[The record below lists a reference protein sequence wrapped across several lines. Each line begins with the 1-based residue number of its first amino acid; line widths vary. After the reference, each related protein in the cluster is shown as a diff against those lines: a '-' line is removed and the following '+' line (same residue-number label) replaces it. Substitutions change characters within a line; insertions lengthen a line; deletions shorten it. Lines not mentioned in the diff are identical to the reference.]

1 MINRFSILGSGSWGT
16 ALANL
21 LANNGEE
28 CLLYTKNNEV
38 FDSIS
43 NDKVNKIYHPDF
55 KLNKNIKITKNLSE
69 FSIFSDLW
77 IIAIP
82 SKEISSALK
91 LVNEEI
97 LNKKE
102 FIIASKGIDKNSFYT
117 ISDVL
122 IKEFN
127 IDSSKIFTISGPNL
141 AKEVMEQQVSASVL
155 AGDDLSRA
163 EKISKSFNNN
173 FFKVFLSNDKK
184 GVELSGS
191 LKNIYAISAG
201 IADGLGSKFNTKAMI
216 LTRSLHEMSE
226 LLKSLGASP
235 ETLMG
240 LAGVGDL
247 IATSSSS
254 NSRNYSF
261 GHYLGQGMDV
271 EASLKKVNQVVEGI
285 GTLEIIFKKKKE
297 LNLTMPIVDI
307 LNKIIFEKE
316 NPKDCFADILIEGDN
331 KDT

>member
-28 CLLYTKNNEV
+28 CLIYTKNNEV

-82 SKEISSALK
+82 SKEISSVLK
-91 LVNEEI
+91 LVNAEI
-97 LNKKE
+97 LKKKE
-102 FIIASKGIDKNSFYT
+102 FVIASKGIDKNSLYT

-122 IKEFN
+122 MKEFN

-201 IADGLGSKFNTKAMI
+201 LADGMGSKFNTKAMI

-226 LLKSLGASP
+226 LFRSLDANP
-235 ETLMG
+235 ETLLG

-254 NSRNYSF
+254 DSRNYSF
-261 GHYLGQGMDV
+261 GFNLGKGDDV
-271 EASLKKVNQVVEGI
+271 ETSQKKVNQVVEGI
-285 GTLEIIFKKKKE
+285 NTLEMVFKKKNE
-297 LNLTMPIVDI
+297 LNLTMPIIDI
-307 LNKIIFEKE
+307 LYRIIFEE
-316 NPKDCFADILIEGDN
+316 GNAQDCFADILIEGDN
-331 KDT
+331 IDS

>member
-43 NDKVNKIYHPDF
+43 NDKVNKTYHPDF

-69 FSIFSDLW
+69 LSIFSDLW

-91 LVNEEI
+91 LVNAEI
-97 LNKKE
+97 LKKKE

-127 IDSSKIFTISGPNL
+127 IDSSKIFSISGPNL

-155 AGDDLSRA
+155 AGDDLSRT

-201 IADGLGSKFNTKAMI
+201 IADGLGNKFNTKAMI

-226 LLKSLGASP
+226 LLKSLGASS

-261 GHYLGQGMDV
+261 GYYLGQGMDV

-285 GTLEIIFKKKKE
+285 GTLEIIFKKKEE

-331 KDT
+331 RDT

>member
-1 MINRFSILGSGSWGT
+1 
-16 ALANL
+16 
-21 LANNGEE
+21 
-28 CLLYTKNNEV
+28 
-38 FDSIS
+38 
-43 NDKVNKIYHPDF
+43 
-55 KLNKNIKITKNLSE
+55 
-69 FSIFSDLW
+69 
-77 IIAIP
+77 
-82 SKEISSALK
+82 
-91 LVNEEI
+91 
-97 LNKKE
+97 
-102 FIIASKGIDKNSFYT
+102 
-117 ISDVL
+117 
-122 IKEFN
+122 
-127 IDSSKIFTISGPNL
+127 
-141 AKEVMEQQVSASVL
+141 MEQQVSASVL

-201 IADGLGSKFNTKAMI
+201 IADGLGNKFNTKAML

-261 GHYLGQGMDV
+261 GHFLGQGMDV
-271 EASLKKVNQVVEGI
+271 EASLKTVSYTHL
-285 GTLEIIFKKKKE
+285 TLPTICS
-297 LNLTMPIVDI
+297 V
-307 LNKIIFEKE
+307 
-316 NPKDCFADILIEGDN
+316 
-331 KDT
+331 

>member
-1 MINRFSILGSGSWGT
+1 
-16 ALANL
+16 
-21 LANNGEE
+21 
-28 CLLYTKNNEV
+28 
-38 FDSIS
+38 
-43 NDKVNKIYHPDF
+43 
-55 KLNKNIKITKNLSE
+55 
-69 FSIFSDLW
+69 
-77 IIAIP
+77 
-82 SKEISSALK
+82 
-91 LVNEEI
+91 
-97 LNKKE
+97 
-102 FIIASKGIDKNSFYT
+102 
-117 ISDVL
+117 
-122 IKEFN
+122 
-127 IDSSKIFTISGPNL
+127 
-141 AKEVMEQQVSASVL
+141 MEQQVSASVL

-261 GHYLGQGMDV
+261 GYYLGQGMDV

-285 GTLEIIFKKKKE
+285 GTLEIIFKKKEE

-331 KDT
+331 RDT

>member
-21 LANNGEE
+21 LTNNGEE

-43 NDKVNKIYHPDF
+43 KDKVNKTYHPDF

-82 SKEISSALK
+82 SKEISSVLK
-91 LVNEEI
+91 LINAEI
-97 LNKKE
+97 LKKKE
-102 FIIASKGIDKNSFYT
+102 FIIASKGIDKNSLYT

-155 AGDDLSRA
+155 AGDDLSKACLLYTSPSPRDA
-163 EKISKSFNNN
+163 IQSRMPS
-173 FFKVFLSNDKK
+173 
-184 GVELSGS
+184 
-191 LKNIYAISAG
+191 YA
-201 IADGLGSKFNTKAMI
+201 
-216 LTRSLHEMSE
+216 
-226 LLKSLGASP
+226 
-235 ETLMG
+235 
-240 LAGVGDL
+240 
-247 IATSSSS
+247 
-254 NSRNYSF
+254 
-261 GHYLGQGMDV
+261 
-271 EASLKKVNQVVEGI
+271 
-285 GTLEIIFKKKKE
+285 
-297 LNLTMPIVDI
+297 
-307 LNKIIFEKE
+307 
-316 NPKDCFADILIEGDN
+316 
-331 KDT
+331 